1 MACRPRDFG
10 SAGGCFRLFFSRERR
25 LHVKERGEER
35 RLRFDPLE
43 DLDKRWIVYD
53 NLEKENTGKWL
64 SNLEY
69 IEWEKTHSTF
79 KEGSKNYEA
88 EINGLQKFYDEHR
101 MFLLSEDRWEKHAR
115 PLCDNLFRAIA
126 AGIDGKIVGI
136 AEDGN
141 QTWDMVDGALLPTDP
156 KLQKKYQKKGL
167 SYDNP
172 EQ

>member
-1 MACRPRDFG
+1 MNGGSISDFE
-10 SAGGCFRLFFSRERR
+10 AQLDKYF
-25 LHVKERGEER
+25 
-35 RLRFDPLE
+35 E